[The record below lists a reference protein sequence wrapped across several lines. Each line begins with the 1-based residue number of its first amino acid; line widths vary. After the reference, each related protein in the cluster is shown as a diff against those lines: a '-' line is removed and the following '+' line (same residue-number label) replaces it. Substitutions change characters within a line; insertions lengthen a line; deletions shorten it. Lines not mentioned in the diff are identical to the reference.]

1 MCWRCYQG
9 GKAWG
14 RNLTLQLASW
24 QCQEII
30 PVNLGATLSHRA
42 GRKVCSIPCTEH
54 PLPKQWGVQGGVWPS
69 MALDCS
75 PQESP
80 HPAARQSFDLNHK
93 GCCFHKTCWQ
103 NRGDRRGSEKGKK
116 KGNLKLQRPQRCALS
131 CFSREQYCWN
141 SGGFKDGWPLLRI
154 NTKLKYSTFMWSL

>member
-14 RNLTLQLASW
+14 RNLTPQLTSW

-30 PVNLGATLSHRA
+30 PVNLGATLSQRA

-69 MALDCS
+69 TALDCS

-80 HPAARQSFDLNHK
+80 RPAARQSFDLNHK

-116 KGNLKLQRPQRCALS
+116 KRQFKAAEATKMCFKLLQQGALVLELRGIQRWLAIA
-131 CFSREQYCWN
+131 E
-141 SGGFKDGWPLLRI
+141 D
-154 NTKLKYSTFMWSL
+154 KY